1 MSTQARRFSFDR
13 VLVDMNTQCDLL
25 LPRGALPVTNR
36 TEILPNIR
44 KLMNWA
50 RISSVPIISS
60 LECHR
65 AGESSRGLPPYC
77 IDRSTGQRKIPF
89 TLMPRRMVVM
99 GDNTLDIPPEPFR
112 KFQQIII
119 TKRSRDFL
127 SNPKADRL
135 FHSLS
140 VNHLVVFGTVA
151 EHCVKAMVLGLLARQ
166 HRVAVVTDA
175 SGSWSAGDSEL
186 AMRQMDAKG
195 AVLVTTDELI
205 SGAANERIQN
215 SRIEVVT
222 QEDEAE
228 AGAFRVPSNGNGHP
242 VEATLSKSLAAKRG
256 ENGHAAHAD
265 DAARRA
271 GVERLRPELRGRRKS
286 AGVPQLKPP
295 AGLA

>member
-1 MSTQARRFSFDR
+1 
-13 VLVDMNTQCDLL
+13 
-25 LPRGALPVTNR
+25 
-36 TEILPNIR
+36 
-44 KLMNWA
+44 MNWA
-50 RISSVPIISS
+50 RVCAMPIVSS

-65 AGESSRGLPPYC
+65 QGESSRGLPPYC
-77 IDRSTGQRKIPF
+77 VDRSPGQRKIPF

-99 GDNTLDIPPEPFR
+99 GDNTLDIPPEPYR

-135 FHSLS
+135 FQCLS
-140 VNHLVVFGTVA
+140 VHHFVVFGTVA

-175 SGSWSAGDSEL
+175 CGCWSAGDAEL

-205 SGAANERIQN
+205 AGTADERIAA
-215 SRIEVVT
+215 SRIDAVVEEET
-222 QEDEAE
+222 DVIGTVTA
-228 AGAFRVPSNGNGHP
+228 ASGNGHTAEP
-242 VEATLSKSLAAKRG
+242 VEAKSNGQKR
-256 ENGHAAHAD
+256 NDAD
-265 DAARRA
+265 VAARSDEPLRRPA
-271 GVERLRPELRGRRKS
+271 RERLRPELRGRRRG
-286 AGVPQLKPP
+286 AGIPQTRPP